1 MSNQILIKCEDM
13 IKVLGLGGLSKE
25 KQYEIIEE
33 MSEIISDRV
42 LLKVM
47 DKISKDDAIKVN
59 KMIESN
65 DLSGVDEFLD
75 SKVPDFSNILQE
87 ELNIFKEEMI
97 KVVNA

>member
-1 MSNQILIKCEDM
+1 M